1 MTTMWVWTVN
11 EQMNVIVVQGMHCIM
26 IYAECVNF
34 PGISLFGPF
43 SVHVDKMYIVKQYQ
57 RK

>member
-1 MTTMWVWTVN
+1 MN
-11 EQMNVIVVQGMHCIM
+11 EQMNEIVVQRMHCIM

-43 SVHVDKMYIVKQYQ
+43 SVHVAKCILSNNTKENSFYD
-57 RK
+57 